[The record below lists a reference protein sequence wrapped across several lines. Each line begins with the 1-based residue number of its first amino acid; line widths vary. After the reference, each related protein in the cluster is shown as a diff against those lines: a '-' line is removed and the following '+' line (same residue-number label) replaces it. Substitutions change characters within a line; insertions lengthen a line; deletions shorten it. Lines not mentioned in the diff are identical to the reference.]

1 MKEDEVLHLL
11 ENADW
16 KSIAYK
22 LTHYALWRSKQ
33 YSWKTGS
40 YIQLPGGIT
49 PEDIAC
55 GAIEKVMTGT
65 RKWDP
70 ERYPNLLLH
79 LKWIVDSDLEHLLSS
94 SEHEKITRISE
105 HPQDAK
111 SEDCESVVQDIASP
125 LQKTILNPEEDLVAR
140 ENHDFENKMM
150 KELYDLVSGDDDLE
164 TLLLCFDEGIDK
176 AEFIVAKTGW
186 DIAKV
191 YILKRKLLRKAE
203 KINRIIQQGEKNEQR

>member
-11 ENADW
+11 EIANW

-22 LTHYALWRSKQ
+22 LTHYALWRAKQ
-33 YSWKTGS
+33 SSWKTGS
-40 YIQLPGGIT
+40 YIQLPGGMT

-55 GAIEKVMTGT
+55 GAIEKVMAGI

-79 LKWIVDSDLEHLLSS
+79 LKWIVDSDLEHLLFS
-94 SEHEKITRISE
+94 SEHQKSSGTSQ
-105 HPQDAK
+105 HLQDVK
-111 SEDCESVVQDIASP
+111 PDDGDEIIQDPLSP
-125 LQKTILNPEEDLVAR
+125 LHKTILNPEEDLVGR
-140 ENHDFENKMM
+140 ENQAFEDKMM

-176 AEFIVAKTGW
+176 AELIAAKTGW
-186 DIAKV
+186 DISKV
-191 YILKRKLLRKAE
+191 YTLKRKLLRKAE
-203 KINRIIQQGEKNEQR
+203 KINKIIKQGKLHE